1 MAAAMHIQQLI
12 TPARVASGIAT
23 TSKQRVLEQLSRL
36 LAEDLPTLSADEIFD
51 TFIDRERLG
60 STGLGHGI
68 AIPHGRM
75 GGLREPVGA
84 FVRLAAAIDFDALD
98 RRPVDLLFALLVPEE
113 ATDAHLQ
120 LLAQLARMFSDA
132 ELSRRLRG
140 GRSSAEL
147 YQMLQ
152 HWEAPRATA

>member
-1 MAAAMHIQQLI
+1 MHIQELI
-12 TPARVASGIAT
+12 TPARVASGIET
-23 TSKQRVLEQLSRL
+23 TSKKRALEQLSRL
-36 LAEDLPTLSADEIFD
+36 LAEDLPNLSADEIFD
-51 TFIDRERLG
+51 TFIGRERLG

-75 GGLREPVGA
+75 SGLREPVGA
-84 FVRLAAAIDFDALD
+84 FVQLASPIDFDALD

-113 ATDAHLQ
+113 ASDAHLQ

-132 ELSRRLRG
+132 EFSRRLRSS
-140 GRSSAEL
+140 RSNAEL
-147 YQMLQ
+147 YEMLQ